1 MKNKNITLEV
11 QESINERIKEATV
24 NDYQHKAAPEY
35 IQVLFNRLNEAL
47 NNDDPN
53 AENYFSVLSGVKR
66 KIKDIQSKM
75 KKGVCKPI

>member
-1 MKNKNITLEV
+1 MTLEV
-11 QESINERIKEATV
+11 QESINGRIKQATV
-24 NDYQHKAAPEY
+24 SGYDHKAAPDY

-75 KKGVCKPI
+75 KKGGCKPV

>member
-1 MKNKNITLEV
+1 MNDKNMSLEL
-11 QESINERIKEATV
+11 QESINERIKEPTV
-24 NDYQHKAAPEY
+24 NGYDHKAAPEY

-53 AENYFSVLSGVKR
+53 AENYFSVLNGVKI

-75 KKGVCKPI
+75 QKGVCKPI